1 MKSRRVILFSLYT
14 LFYIIGAQSQNILTY
29 SAHDLMEAWADSVLS
44 TLSSEERLGQLI
56 IPIVGNS
63 DTPEQR
69 AIIRNDIEKYH
80 VGGLLFSK
88 GTLSSQESLTKYG
101 QSISLSLIHI

>member
-1 MKSRRVILFSLYT
+1 
-14 LFYIIGAQSQNILTY
+14 
-29 SAHDLMEAWADSVLS
+29 MEAWADSVLS
-44 TLSSEERLGQLI
+44 TLSPEERLGQLI

-80 VGGLLFSK
+80 VGGLLFLHRS
-88 GTLSSQESLTKYG
+88 
-101 QSISLSLIHI
+101 H